1 MKSEVGRGQPLTK
14 KDMKRS
20 QMNSEILFIAKFSF
34 LLIIIL
40 GCVNAK
46 AIRYET
52 MERLSK
58 PEDYPIEILDSSNI
72 TRPYKV
78 IGVVQAEPGAVSIK
92 TIIEHM
98 KAEAR
103 KMGGD
108 ALLDLQKT
116 FVPSGG
122 AILPIGTM
130 YVYGQGSRD
139 IWSAKV
145 IVWE

>member
-1 MKSEVGRGQPLTK
+1 MK
-14 KDMKRS
+14 
-20 QMNSEILFIAKFSF
+20 IAKFSF
-34 LLIIIL
+34 LMIIALIL

-52 MERLSK
+52 TERLSK

-78 IGVVQAEPGAVSIK
+78 IGVVLAEPGAVSIEA
-92 TIIEHM
+92 IIEGL

-108 ALLDLQKT
+108 ALIDLKQE
-116 FVPSGG
+116 FLPSGG
-122 AILPIGTM
+122 MAMPIGNTYIWGM
-130 YVYGQGSRD
+130 AYETSGGQR
-139 IWSAKV
+139 
-145 IVWE
+145 

>member
-1 MKSEVGRGQPLTK
+1 MVMK
-14 KDMKRS
+14 
-20 QMNSEILFIAKFSF
+20 IAKFSF
-34 LLIIIL
+34 LLIIALIL

-52 MERLSK
+52 TERLPK
-58 PEDYPIEILDSSNI
+58 PDNYPIEIVDPANI

-78 IGVVQAEPGAVSIK
+78 IGLVQAQPGTVVSMES
-92 TIIEHM
+92 IIEGL

-103 KMGGD
+103 KIGGD

-122 AILPIGTM
+122 AIAPVGTM
-130 YVYGQGSRD
+130 YAYSQNVKV

-145 IVWE
+145 IVWEHPDLHK